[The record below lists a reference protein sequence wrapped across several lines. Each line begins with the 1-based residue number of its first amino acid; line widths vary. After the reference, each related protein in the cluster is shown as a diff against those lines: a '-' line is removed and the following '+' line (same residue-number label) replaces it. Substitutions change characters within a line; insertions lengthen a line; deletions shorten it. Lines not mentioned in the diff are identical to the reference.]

1 MYTQASIQSQQIQK
15 NTLSFIM
22 KVTSLSIFPH
32 ALNVGHQ
39 KQRNN
44 MSNALTILV
53 CGSFITIGAIAIV
66 RMAKQ
71 SKKDW
76 AKLAALQAKSKQV
89 NTKEEIQSL
98 IDEIN
103 DVGSKIDN
111 QFIEARLGYL
121 HGYLIGRLDK
131 FKTPVS

>member
-1 MYTQASIQSQQIQK
+1 
-15 NTLSFIM
+15 
-22 KVTSLSIFPH
+22 
-32 ALNVGHQ
+32 
-39 KQRNN
+39 
-44 MSNALTILV
+44 MSNTLTILV
-53 CGSFITIGAIAIV
+53 CGSFITIGAIAII

-89 NTKEEIQSL
+89 NTKEEIQAL

-121 HGYLIGRLDK
+121 YGYLIGRLDK